1 MLTFFFLGLIDST
14 KSKKWQA
21 EDKYEVQG
29 DHLTGKTHAPKLARE
44 SQQEPLFQDMKLY
57 LFGDFTGKHNKND
70 LLILCKAGGA
80 KILSR
85 KPPGH
90 VARSKQALDPA
101 EPIVIYSADQKRK
114 KPVWLNQCQ
123 VRDPQWIIDCISKF
137 KVE

>member
-1 MLTFFFLGLIDST
+1 M
-14 KSKKWQA
+14 
-21 EDKYEVQG
+21 QG
-29 DHLTGKTHAPKLARE
+29 DHLTGKTHAPKLARQ
-44 SQQEPLFQDMKLY
+44 SQQEEPLFHDMKFY

-80 KILSR
+80 KILNR

-90 VARSKQALDPA
+90 AARSKQALDPQ
-101 EPIVIYSADQKRK
+101 EPIVIYCADQQKKK

-123 VRDPQWIIDCISKF
+123 VRDPQWIIDCISKY